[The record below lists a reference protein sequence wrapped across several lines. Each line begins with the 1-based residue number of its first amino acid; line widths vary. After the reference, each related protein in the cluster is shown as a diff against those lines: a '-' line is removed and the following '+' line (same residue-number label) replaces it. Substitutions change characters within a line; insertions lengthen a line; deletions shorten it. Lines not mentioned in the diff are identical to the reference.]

1 MIRGETPKG
10 GRMARVLVIDDEP
23 TVGLILR
30 MALGVKGHETI
41 VAEDGR
47 KGIEIALAVRPDV
60 IVLDLMMP
68 GFDGYEVL
76 GGLLDAA
83 ELAAVPVLVLT
94 AATLSAQ
101 LERCFSEGADAV
113 MTKPFDPL
121 DVADAIDGL
130 LSAQPVIRHRSVS
143 RP

>member
-68 GFDGYEVL
+68 GVDGYEVL
-76 GGLLDAA
+76 GGLCDAA
-83 ELAAVPVLVLT
+83 ELATVPVLVLT
-94 AATLSAQ
+94 AVTLSAE
-101 LERCFSEGADAV
+101 LERCLSAGADAV

-130 LSAQPVIRHRSVS
+130 LSVQPVIRHRSVS

>member
-41 VAEDGR
+41 VSGDGR
-47 KGIEIALAVRPDV
+47 KGIEMARAVHPDV

-68 GFDGYEVL
+68 GVDGYEVL
-76 GGLLDAA
+76 GGLRGDA

-101 LERCFSEGADAV
+101 LERCLSEGADAV

-121 DVADAIDGL
+121 DVAEAIDGL
-130 LSAQPVIRHRSVS
+130 LSVQPAIRHRSVS

>member
-47 KGIEIALAVRPDV
+47 KGIEIALAVHPDV

-76 GGLLDAA
+76 GGLRNAA

-121 DVADAIDGL
+121 DVADAIDSL
-130 LSAQPVIRHRSVS
+130 LSAQPGIRHRSVS